1 MKEFYV
7 EIDNLVRENPEYTRD
22 EAFTFWFINY
32 LILDEKKADSSLTG
46 ASGDKGIDALWIDD
60 EAKTINI
67 LQAKFTKFRTRLS
80 ELLDADRPWHQREWQ
95 TAEPSGSML
104 R

>member
-32 LILDEKKADSSLTG
+32 LILDENHHSLVP
-46 ASGDKGIDALWIDD
+46 
-60 EAKTINI
+60 
-67 LQAKFTKFRTRLS
+67 QQ
-80 ELLDADRPWHQREWQ
+80 ELFL
-95 TAEPSGSML
+95 L
-104 R
+104 V